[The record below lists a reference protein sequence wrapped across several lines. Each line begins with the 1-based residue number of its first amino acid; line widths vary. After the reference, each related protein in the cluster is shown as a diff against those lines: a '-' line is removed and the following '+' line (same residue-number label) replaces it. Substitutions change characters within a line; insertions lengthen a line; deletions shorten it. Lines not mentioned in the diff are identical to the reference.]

1 MPAAKTPRTPS
12 APAAPLRLGFA
23 VKVLGQAGLKSN
35 DSRRWQSGPH
45 LRVSLGYVRE
55 IFRYLAAHGIT
66 MYRLS
71 SDLAPYLTHPAMQ
84 EFRNQIRECERELGE
99 IGAEASALALRLSFH
114 PSQYILLN
122 SPKPELTAQSILDV
136 ESQAEMLDRMGQGPE
151 GVVVIHV
158 GGVYGD
164 RIAGRERWVRTYE
177 KLPERARRRLVLE
190 NDDISYSAADVLEI
204 HRMTGVPLIFDH
216 QHWCCLN
223 PEGLP
228 LRDTAEAFARSWPA
242 GVRPKMHFSSPR
254 TEMRE
259 IKRKNRKTKK
269 PETVFMPPLLTGH
282 ADYNNPFEFARV
294 MRELEGLDFDVMLEA
309 KSKDLALRR
318 LRVHLAKYAP
328 DVAARFGIASAAA
341 ESEMEEIVVASPETV
356 VAG

>member
-1 MPAAKTPRTPS
+1 VKKSPAPS
-12 APAAPLRLGFA
+12 SDRPLRFGFA
-23 VKVLGQAGLKSN
+23 VKVLGEPGLKSN
-35 DSRRWQSGPH
+35 DARRWQNAPH

-55 IFRYLAAHGIT
+55 IFRYLARHQIT

-71 SDLAPYLTHPAMQ
+71 SDLAPYLTHPTMPQ
-84 EFRNQIRECERELGE
+84 FHSQIRESKKELRELG
-99 IGAEASALALRLSFH
+99 AEANALGLRLSFH
-114 PSQYILLN
+114 PSQYIILN
-122 SPKPELTAQSILDV
+122 SKREDLTRQSILDV
-136 ESQAEMLDRMGQGPE
+136 ESQAEMLDRMEQSPE

-164 RIAGRERWVRTYE
+164 RVSGRERWARTYE

-223 PEGLP
+223 PEQLP
-228 LRDTAEAFARSWPA
+228 LCETVEAFLRTWPA
-242 GVRPKMHFSSPR
+242 GVRPKLHFSSPR

-259 IKRKNRKTKK
+259 LKRKNPKTNKQ
-269 PETVFMPPLLTGH
+269 ETVFLPPLLTGH
-282 ADYNNPFEFARV
+282 ADYCNPFEFARF
-294 MRELEGLDFDVMLEA
+294 MRDLEGLDFDVMLEA

-318 LRVHLAKYAP
+318 LRVDLARYAP
-328 DVAARFGIASAAA
+328 DVAGRFGIKNEAASDPSDAVIT
-341 ESEMEEIVVASPETV
+341 ETPE
-356 VAG
+356 